1 MAQMFGTD
9 GIRGTA
15 NVAPV
20 SPEMVM
26 ALGRA
31 AVHVLAP
38 AGSGVK
44 PSLVVGRDTRLS
56 SPMLEAALTAGM
68 CAAGADVLAV
78 GVLPTP
84 GVAYLIRHIGAVGG
98 AVISASHNPYMD
110 NGIKFFSGT
119 GIKLED
125 TLEEAIE
132 ARIGIADTEKPLTG
146 EAIGRLLLYEG
157 SIQQYIDFLRQTFH
171 YETPV
176 NFRIG
181 LDCANG
187 AASAVAPALFSQLGA
202 RVRVWHAA
210 PNGLNINAQCGA
222 VYPEVLQQKILE
234 EKLDIGFAFDG
245 DADRLI
251 AIDHMGRVLDGDYLL
266 AVCAQAFLEE
276 TQPSQRIVVSTVMAN
291 LGLEQALLQM
301 GIGLHRTPV
310 GDKHVVEGMQQT
322 GAILGGEPSGHIVFL
337 NHHTTGDGLLTA
349 VQILNVMAARQLPLA
364 ALAQVLHK
372 LPQIVLNVKIR
383 ERRDPL
389 GLVQVQRTIEEAQR
403 ELGSN
408 GRVIVRLSGTEPVAR
423 VMVEG
428 LEQDIIEPLAHRI
441 EQAIA
446 NALGVS

>member
-1 MAQMFGTD
+1 MARMFGTD

-20 SPEMVM
+20 SPEVMV

-31 AVHVLAP
+31 AVNVLAP
-38 AGSGVK
+38 TRSGVK

-68 CAAGADVLAV
+68 CAAGANVLAV

-84 GVAYLIRHIGAVGG
+84 GVAYLIRHTGAVGG

-125 TLEEAIE
+125 TLEKAIE
-132 ARIGIADTEKPLTG
+132 ARIGIAATEKPLTG
-146 EAIGRLLLYEG
+146 EAIGRPILDEC
-157 SIQQYIDFLRQTFH
+157 SIQHYIDFLRQTFH

-176 NFRIG
+176 NLHIG

-187 AASAVAPALFSQLGA
+187 AASTVAPVLFRQLGTK
-202 RVRVWHAA
+202 VSVWHAA

-222 VYPEVLQQKILE
+222 VHPEFLQQKILE
-234 EKLDIGFAFDG
+234 EKLDVGFAFDG

-251 AIDHMGRVLDGDYLL
+251 AIDHRGRVLDGDYLL
-266 AVCAQAFLEE
+266 AVCAQAFLGE
-276 TQPSQRIVVSTVMAN
+276 TQPSQRVVVSTVMAN
-291 LGLEQALLQM
+291 LGLEQALRQM

-310 GDKHVVEGMQQT
+310 GDKYVVEGMQQT
-322 GAILGGEPSGHIVFL
+322 GAVLGGEQSGHIVFL

-349 VQILNVMAARQLPLA
+349 VQILNVMASRQLPLA
-364 ALAQVLHK
+364 TLAQVLHK

-389 GLVQVQRTIEEAQR
+389 SVIQVQRMLEEAER
-403 ELGSN
+403 VLGNN
-408 GRVIVRLSGTEPVAR
+408 GRVVVRLSGTEPVAR

-428 LEQDIIEPLAHRI
+428 LEQGIIEPLAQRI
-441 EQAIA
+441 GQAIA
-446 NALGVS
+446 STLGMS